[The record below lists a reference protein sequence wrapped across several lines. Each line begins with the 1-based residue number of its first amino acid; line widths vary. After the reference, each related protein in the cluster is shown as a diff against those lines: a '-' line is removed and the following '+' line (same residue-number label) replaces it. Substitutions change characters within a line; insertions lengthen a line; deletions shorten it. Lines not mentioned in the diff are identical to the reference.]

1 MGEVEPLD
9 GAEPRLLPSLG
20 GAVAGGVAMGVV
32 ALLAGL
38 LLAPARTADPTELTN
53 NGAHNFRP
61 EWDAAVYIGAVALGV
76 TATVVLSR
84 RRRESATR
92 GWPAVSMAVPVVAA
106 AAATAAFLDA
116 RASPPTDAAGRLS
129 WAGAALVLL
138 AVCAAAARAAPA
150 GIRAPWRAPLEV
162 PARQRSLGLVDLVVP
177 ALIVALLYT
186 PAWRELAGNAFAGE
200 GALHLDFFGLGP
212 AQAYESG
219 LTLGTDVHPYY
230 GVGWAMVLAR
240 LDVFSYGHLIRFEV
254 LYACAYFTGV
264 YLLVRRLTGD
274 RRWGAVGAGLA
285 VLFQLFT
292 IFPSEFVLWRFPS
305 ATVLRWPF
313 DVWFFLACLLA
324 VRSRHRAA
332 WTVAAAALV
341 GLTAVFQTET
351 VVALGLAFV
360 FWCAARWR
368 VEGGAALRA
377 LPAATL
383 VAGGVVVV
391 GLGVASRWTLFT
403 ADFWSGWLENVRL
416 GSEGATLLPITGV
429 SSWVTLG
436 AFVAVT
442 AAYLAFLAFAVVQV
456 ARGSATTSA
465 VMFGSIALYGLV
477 TFVYFVGRSNP
488 HNLFRSTV
496 PLAVLLASAA
506 GLVTRAWAGRR
517 PVLVPWLAIAATVV
531 AMAADPGVRSY
542 PGLLR
547 SLAHDVR
554 PPGDCLVESPRDV
567 CGLPPEFRGVST
579 ADVRSLVARLR
590 AVGSEGLPL
599 AVVDEIGPIVPYL
612 AGARPWGRY
621 SPLFPTL
628 FTAEQRRAVLVELKE
643 RPPPLLVMRTMEAVE
658 PFYRDSWHV
667 FRPTVERDF
676 VLDSRHGGFEIWR
689 RQDVTRASR
698 RGRPS
703 FSSSNSRWASRQNES
718 RSPLRYQRL
727 DQSPD
732 REMPSHLRW
741 PPST

>member
-1 MGEVEPLD
+1 MLD
-9 GAEPRLLPSLG
+9 QAPPRPLPSVG
-20 GAVAGGVAMGVV
+20 GPVAGGVAIGVV

-38 LLAPARTADPTELTN
+38 LLAPARTADPAELTQ

-61 EWDAAVYIGAVALGV
+61 EWDAAVYFGAVALGV
-76 TATVVLSR
+76 AATAVLSR
-84 RRRESATR
+84 RRRGSVTR
-92 GWPAVSMAVPVVAA
+92 AWLWVSLAVPVVAA
-106 AAATAAFLDA
+106 AAATATFLDA
-116 RASPPTDAAGRLS
+116 RTSPPTDAAGRLS
-129 WAGAALVLL
+129 WAGAALVVAAAC
-138 AVCAAAARAAPA
+138 AVAARAAP
-150 GIRAPWRAPLEV
+150 GGRAPWRAPLDV
-162 PARQRSLGLVDLVVP
+162 PARRRGLGLVDLVVP
-177 ALIVALLYT
+177 ALLLALLYT

-212 AQAYESG
+212 TLAHESG
-219 LTLGTDVHPYY
+219 LALGTDVHPYY
-230 GVGWAMVLAR
+230 GVGWAMVFAR
-240 LDVFSYGHLIRFEV
+240 LDVFSYGHLIRFEA
-254 LYACAYFTGV
+254 LYACVYFTGV

-292 IFPSEFVLWRFPS
+292 LFPSEFVLWRFPS

-324 VRSRHRAA
+324 LRSRHRAA
-332 WTVAAAALV
+332 WTVIAAGLV

-351 VVALGLAFV
+351 VVALGLAFA
-360 FWCAARWR
+360 FWWAARWR
-368 VEGGAALRA
+368 VEGAAALRA
-377 LPAATL
+377 LPGAAV

-391 GLGVASRWTLFT
+391 GLGVASRWTLLT

-416 GSEGATLLPITGV
+416 GSEGATLLPIVGV
-429 SSWVTLG
+429 SSWVPVV

-442 AAYLAFLAFAVVQV
+442 AAYLAFFAFAVVQV

-465 VMFGSIALYGLV
+465 VMLGSIALYGLV

-496 PLAVLLASAA
+496 PLAVLLASVG
-506 GLVTRAWAGRR
+506 GLATRAWAGRR
-517 PVLVPWLAIAATVV
+517 PVLVPWLAVAATVA

-547 SLAHDVR
+547 SVAHDDR
-554 PPGDCLVESPRDV
+554 PVGDCLVESPRDV

-579 ADVRSLVARLR
+579 ADVRSLVSRLR
-590 AVGSEGLPL
+590 EVGSEGVPL
-599 AVVDEIGPIVPYL
+599 AVVDEIGPIIPYL

-628 FTAEQRRAVLVELKE
+628 FTAEQRRAVLTELEE
-643 RPPPLLVMRTMEAVE
+643 RPPPLLVMRTIEVVE
-658 PFYRDSWHV
+658 PFYRDSWQV

-689 RQDVTRASR
+689 RQDTPPRGSQATTNAAQTRS
-698 RGRPS
+698 
-703 FSSSNSRWASRQNES
+703 
-718 RSPLRYQRL
+718 
-727 DQSPD
+727 
-732 REMPSHLRW
+732 
-741 PPST
+741 